1 MKVIINSAENIAAMA
16 AQQYVSLLKR
26 KPNAI
31 LGGATGSTPLGLYA
45 ELVRLNKAGEISFK
59 EASSFNLDEYVGL
72 DGAHDQSYRYFM
84 DHNLF
89 DHIDIDKSRTRVPSG
104 IDISDPAAYDKEIQ
118 AAGGVDLQLLG
129 IGNNGHI
136 GFNEPGTPFG
146 SLTHIVELT
155 ESTREA
161 NKRFFASIDE
171 VPTHAVT
178 MGIKTVHPHGHRAC
192 QGAHYEGDAPGAR
205 HREGARLRAAAPSGC
220 DRLHGLRSGQA
231 AVRSKIWAN
240 ISEQTVFAARSTRY

>member
-1 MKVIINSAENIAAMA
+1 MKVIIDTAENIAALA
-16 AQQYVSLLKR
+16 AQQYVDLLKR

-45 ELVRLNKAGEISFK
+45 ELVRLNKEGKISFK
-59 EASSFNLDEYVGL
+59 DASSFNLDEYVGL
-72 DGAHDQSYRYFM
+72 DGTHDQSYRYFM

-104 IDISDPAAYDKEIQ
+104 IDVSDPAAYDKEIE

-161 NKRFFASIDE
+161 NKRFFKSIDE

-178 MGIKTVHPHGHRAC
+178 MGVKTVM
-192 QGAHYEGDAPGAR
+192 Q
-205 HREGARLRAAAPSGC
+205 
-220 DRLHGLRSGQA
+220 
-231 AVRSKIWAN
+231 
-240 ISEQTVFAARSTRY
+240 ARSIILMAIGPAKAPIMKEMLQGPVTENVPASVLQLHPDVTVYMDYEAAKLL

>member
-1 MKVIINSAENIAAMA
+1 MKVIIDSAENIAAMA
-16 AQQYVSLLKR
+16 AQQYVNLLKR

-45 ELVRLNKAGEISFK
+45 ELIRLNKAGEISFK
-59 EASSFNLDEYVGL
+59 DASSFNLDEYVGL
-72 DGAHDQSYRYFM
+72 DGTHDQSYRYFM

-104 IDISDPAAYDKEIQ
+104 IDTSDPAAYDKEIA

-178 MGIKTVHPHGHRAC
+178 MGVKTVM
-192 QGAHYEGDAPGAR
+192 Q
-205 HREGARLRAAAPSGC
+205 
-220 DRLHGLRSGQA
+220 
-231 AVRSKIWAN
+231 
-240 ISEQTVFAARSTRY
+240 ARSIILMAIGPAKAPIMKAMLQGPVTENVPASVLQLHPDVTVYMDYEAAKLL

>member
-1 MKVIINSAENIAAMA
+1 MKVIIDTAENIAALA
-16 AQQYVSLLKR
+16 AQQYVDLLKR

-45 ELVRLNKAGEISFK
+45 ELVRLNKEGKISFK
-59 EASSFNLDEYVGL
+59 DASSFNLDEYVGL
-72 DGAHDQSYRYFM
+72 DGTHDQSYRYFM

-104 IDISDPAAYDKEIQ
+104 IDTSDPAAYDKEIA

-178 MGIKTVHPHGHRAC
+178 MGVKTVM
-192 QGAHYEGDAPGAR
+192 Q
-205 HREGARLRAAAPSGC
+205 
-220 DRLHGLRSGQA
+220 
-231 AVRSKIWAN
+231 
-240 ISEQTVFAARSTRY
+240 ARSIILMAIGPAKAPNMKEMLQGPVTEKVPASVLQLHPDVTVYMDYEAAKLL

>member
-1 MKVIINSAENIAAMA
+1 MKVVIDSAENIAAMA
-16 AQQYVSLLKR
+16 AQQYVDLLKR

-45 ELVRLNKAGEISFK
+45 ELVRLNRAGEITFK
-59 EASSFNLDEYVGL
+59 DASSFNLDEYVGL
-72 DGAHDQSYRYFM
+72 DGSHNQSYRYFM

-104 IDISDPAAYDKEIQ
+104 IDTSDPAAYDKEIA

-178 MGIKTVHPHGHRAC
+178 MGVKTVM
-192 QGAHYEGDAPGAR
+192 Q
-205 HREGARLRAAAPSGC
+205 
-220 DRLHGLRSGQA
+220 
-231 AVRSKIWAN
+231 
-240 ISEQTVFAARSTRY
+240 ARSIILMAIGPAKAPIMKEMLQGPVTEKVPASVLQLHPDVTVYMDYEAAKLL

>member
-1 MKVIINSAENIAAMA
+1 MKVIIDSAQNIAAMA
-16 AQQYVSLLKR
+16 AQQYVALLKR

-31 LGGATGSTPLGLYA
+31 LGGATCSTPLGLYA

-59 EASSFNLDEYVGL
+59 DASSFNLDEYVGL
-72 DGAHDQSYRYFM
+72 DGTHDQSYRYFM

-104 IDISDPAAYDKEIQ
+104 IDVSDPAAYDKEIA

-161 NKRFFASIDE
+161 NKRFFKSIEE

-178 MGIKTVHPHGHRAC
+178 MGVKTVM
-192 QGAHYEGDAPGAR
+192 Q
-205 HREGARLRAAAPSGC
+205 
-220 DRLHGLRSGQA
+220 
-231 AVRSKIWAN
+231 
-240 ISEQTVFAARSTRY
+240 ARSIILMAIGPAKAPIMKEMLQGPVTEKVPASVLQLHPDVTVYMDYEAAKLL

>member
-1 MKVIINSAENIAAMA
+1 MKVIIDSAENIAAMA
-16 AQQYVSLLKR
+16 AQQYVDLLKR

-45 ELVRLNKAGEISFK
+45 ELIRLNKAGEISFK
-59 EASSFNLDEYVGL
+59 DASSFNLDEYVGL
-72 DGAHDQSYRYFM
+72 DGTHDQSYRYFM

-104 IDISDPAAYDKEIQ
+104 IDTSDPAAYDKEIA

-161 NKRFFASIDE
+161 NKRFFTSIDE

-178 MGIKTVHPHGHRAC
+178 MGVKTVM
-192 QGAHYEGDAPGAR
+192 Q
-205 HREGARLRAAAPSGC
+205 
-220 DRLHGLRSGQA
+220 
-231 AVRSKIWAN
+231 
-240 ISEQTVFAARSTRY
+240 ARSIILMAIGPAKAPIMKEMLQGPVTEKVPASVLQLHPDVTVYMDYEAAKLL

>member
-1 MKVIINSAENIAAMA
+1 MKVIIDSAQNIAAMA
-16 AQQYVSLLKR
+16 AQQYVALLKR

-31 LGGATGSTPLGLYA
+31 LGDATGSTPLGLYA

-59 EASSFNLDEYVGL
+59 DASSFNLDEYVGL
-72 DGAHDQSYRYFM
+72 DGTHDQSYRYFM

-104 IDISDPAAYDKEIQ
+104 IDVSDPAAYDKEIE

-161 NKRFFASIDE
+161 NKRFFKSIDE

-178 MGIKTVHPHGHRAC
+178 MGVKTVM
-192 QGAHYEGDAPGAR
+192 Q
-205 HREGARLRAAAPSGC
+205 
-220 DRLHGLRSGQA
+220 
-231 AVRSKIWAN
+231 
-240 ISEQTVFAARSTRY
+240 ARSIILMAIGPAKAPIMKEMLQGPVTENVPASVLQLHPDVTVYMDYEAAKLL

>member
-1 MKVIINSAENIAAMA
+1 MKVIIDSAQNIAAMA
-16 AQQYVSLLKR
+16 AQQYVALLKR

-59 EASSFNLDEYVGL
+59 DASSFNLDEYVGL
-72 DGAHDQSYRYFM
+72 DGTHDQSYRYFM

-89 DHIDIDKSRTRVPSG
+89 DHIDIDKARTRVPSG
-104 IDISDPAAYDKEIQ
+104 IDVSDPAAYDKEIQ

-161 NKRFFASIDE
+161 NKRFFKSIEE

-178 MGIKTVHPHGHRAC
+178 MGVKTVM
-192 QGAHYEGDAPGAR
+192 Q
-205 HREGARLRAAAPSGC
+205 
-220 DRLHGLRSGQA
+220 
-231 AVRSKIWAN
+231 
-240 ISEQTVFAARSTRY
+240 ARSIILMAIGPAKAPIMKEMLQGPVTEKVPASVLQLHPDVTVYMDYEAAKLL

>member
-1 MKVIINSAENIAAMA
+1 MKIIIDSAEKIAALA
-16 AQQYVSLLKR
+16 AQQYVDLLKR

-59 EASSFNLDEYVGL
+59 DASSFNLDEYVGL
-72 DGAHDQSYRYFM
+72 DGTHDQSYRYFM

-104 IDISDPAAYDKEIQ
+104 IDVSDPSAYDKEIA

-146 SLTHIVELT
+146 SLTHVVELT

-161 NKRFFASIDE
+161 NKRFFKSIDE

-178 MGIKTVHPHGHRAC
+178 MGVKTVM
-192 QGAHYEGDAPGAR
+192 Q
-205 HREGARLRAAAPSGC
+205 
-220 DRLHGLRSGQA
+220 
-231 AVRSKIWAN
+231 
-240 ISEQTVFAARSTRY
+240 ARSIILMAIGPAKAPIMKEMLQGPVTEKVPASVLQLHPDVTVYMDFEAAKLL

>member
-1 MKVIINSAENIAAMA
+1 MKVIIDSAQNIAAMA
-16 AQQYVSLLKR
+16 AQQYVALLKR

-45 ELVRLNKAGEISFK
+45 ELIRLNKAGEISFK
-59 EASSFNLDEYVGL
+59 DASSFNLDEYVGL
-72 DGAHDQSYRYFM
+72 DGTHDQSYRYFM

-89 DHIDIDKSRTRVPSG
+89 DHIDIDKARTRVPSG
-104 IDISDPAAYDKEIQ
+104 IDVSDPAAYDKEIA

-161 NKRFFASIDE
+161 NKRFFKSIDE

-178 MGIKTVHPHGHRAC
+178 MGVKTVM
-192 QGAHYEGDAPGAR
+192 Q
-205 HREGARLRAAAPSGC
+205 
-220 DRLHGLRSGQA
+220 
-231 AVRSKIWAN
+231 
-240 ISEQTVFAARSTRY
+240 ARSIILMAIGPAKAPIMKEMLQGPVTEKVPASVLQLHPDVTVYMDYEAAKLL

>member
-1 MKVIINSAENIAAMA
+1 MKVIIDSAERIAAMA
-16 AQQYVSLLKR
+16 AQQYVALLKR

-59 EASSFNLDEYVGL
+59 DASSFNLDEYVGL
-72 DGAHDQSYRYFM
+72 DGTHDQSYRYFM

-89 DHIDIDKSRTRVPSG
+89 DHIDIDKGRTHVPSG
-104 IDISDPAAYDKEIQ
+104 IDVSDPAAYDKQIE

-161 NKRFFASIDE
+161 NKRFFKSIDE

-178 MGIKTVHPHGHRAC
+178 MGVKTVM
-192 QGAHYEGDAPGAR
+192 Q
-205 HREGARLRAAAPSGC
+205 
-220 DRLHGLRSGQA
+220 
-231 AVRSKIWAN
+231 
-240 ISEQTVFAARSTRY
+240 ARSIILMAIGPAKAPIMKEMLQGPVTEKVPASVLQLHPDVTVYMDYEAAKLL

>member
-1 MKVIINSAENIAAMA
+1 MKVVIDSAENIAAMA
-16 AQQYVSLLKR
+16 AQQYVELLKR

-59 EASSFNLDEYVGL
+59 DASSFNLDEYVGL
-72 DGAHDQSYRYFM
+72 DGTHDQSYRYFM

-104 IDISDPAAYDKEIQ
+104 IDTSDPAAYDKEIA

-161 NKRFFASIDE
+161 NKRFFKSIDE

-178 MGIKTVHPHGHRAC
+178 MGVKTVM
-192 QGAHYEGDAPGAR
+192 Q
-205 HREGARLRAAAPSGC
+205 
-220 DRLHGLRSGQA
+220 
-231 AVRSKIWAN
+231 
-240 ISEQTVFAARSTRY
+240 ARSIILMAIGPAKAPIMKEMLQGPVTEKVPASVLQLHPDVTV

>member
-1 MKVIINSAENIAAMA
+1 MKVIVDSAENIAAMA
-16 AQQYVSLLKR
+16 AQQYVALLKR
-26 KPNAI
+26 KPNAV

-59 EASSFNLDEYVGL
+59 DASSFNLDEYVGL
-72 DGAHDQSYRYFM
+72 DGSHDQSYRYFM

-104 IDISDPAAYDKEIQ
+104 IDVSDPAAYDKEIE

-178 MGIKTVHPHGHRAC
+178 MGVKTVM
-192 QGAHYEGDAPGAR
+192 Q
-205 HREGARLRAAAPSGC
+205 
-220 DRLHGLRSGQA
+220 
-231 AVRSKIWAN
+231 
-240 ISEQTVFAARSTRY
+240 ARSIILMAIGPAKAPIMKEMLQGPVTEKVPASVLQLHPDVTVYMDYEAAKLL

>member
-1 MKVIINSAENIAAMA
+1 MKAIIDTAENIAALA
-16 AQQYVSLLKR
+16 AQQYVDLLTR

-45 ELVRLNKAGEISFK
+45 ELVRLNKEGKISFK
-59 EASSFNLDEYVGL
+59 DASSFNLDEYVGL
-72 DGAHDQSYRYFM
+72 DGTHDQSYRYFM

-104 IDISDPAAYDKEIQ
+104 IDTSDPAAYDKEIA

-178 MGIKTVHPHGHRAC
+178 MGVKTVM
-192 QGAHYEGDAPGAR
+192 Q
-205 HREGARLRAAAPSGC
+205 
-220 DRLHGLRSGQA
+220 
-231 AVRSKIWAN
+231 
-240 ISEQTVFAARSTRY
+240 ARSIILMAIGPAKAPIMKEMLQGPVTEKVPASVLQLHPDVTVYMDYEAAKLL

>member
-1 MKVIINSAENIAAMA
+1 MKVIIDSAERIAAMA
-16 AQQYVSLLKR
+16 AQQYVALLKR

-59 EASSFNLDEYVGL
+59 DASSFNLDEYVGL
-72 DGAHDQSYRYFM
+72 DGTHDQSYRYFR

-89 DHIDIDKSRTRVPSG
+89 DHIDIDKGRTHVPSG
-104 IDISDPAAYDKEIQ
+104 IDVSDPAAYDKQIE

-161 NKRFFASIDE
+161 NKRFFTSIDE

-178 MGIKTVHPHGHRAC
+178 MGVKTVM
-192 QGAHYEGDAPGAR
+192 Q
-205 HREGARLRAAAPSGC
+205 
-220 DRLHGLRSGQA
+220 
-231 AVRSKIWAN
+231 
-240 ISEQTVFAARSTRY
+240 ARSIILMAIGPAKAPIMKEMLQGPVTEKVPASVLQLHPDVTVYMDYEAAKLL

>member
-1 MKVIINSAENIAAMA
+1 MKVIIDSAQNIAAMA
-16 AQQYVSLLKR
+16 AQQYVALLKR

-59 EASSFNLDEYVGL
+59 DASSFNLDEYVGL
-72 DGAHDQSYRYFM
+72 DGTHDQSYRYFM

-89 DHIDIDKSRTRVPSG
+89 DHIDIDKARTRVPSG
-104 IDISDPAAYDKEIQ
+104 IDVSDPAAYDKEIA

-178 MGIKTVHPHGHRAC
+178 MGIKTVM
-192 QGAHYEGDAPGAR
+192 Q
-205 HREGARLRAAAPSGC
+205 
-220 DRLHGLRSGQA
+220 
-231 AVRSKIWAN
+231 
-240 ISEQTVFAARSTRY
+240 ARSIILMAIGPAKAPIMKEMLQGPVTEKVPASVLQLHPDVTVYMDYEAAKLL

>member
-1 MKVIINSAENIAAMA
+1 MRIVIDTAENIAAMA
-16 AQQYVSLLKR
+16 AQQYVALLKR
-26 KPNAI
+26 KPNAV

-59 EASSFNLDEYVGL
+59 DASSFNLDEYVGL
-72 DGAHDQSYRYFM
+72 DGTHDQSYRYFM

-89 DHIDIDKSRTRVPSG
+89 DNIDIDKSRTRVPSG
-104 IDISDPAAYDKEIQ
+104 IDVSDPAAYDEEIQ

-161 NKRFFASIDE
+161 NKRFFNSIDE

-178 MGIKTVHPHGHRAC
+178 MGVKTVMQAKSIILMAIGPAKAPIMKEMLQGPVTEKVPASVLQLHPDVTVYMD
-192 QGAHYEGDAPGAR
+192 YE
-205 HREGARLRAAAPSGC
+205 AAK
-220 DRLHGLRSGQA
+220 LL
-231 AVRSKIWAN
+231 
-240 ISEQTVFAARSTRY
+240 

>member
-1 MKVIINSAENIAAMA
+1 MKVIIDSAENIAAMA
-16 AQQYVSLLKR
+16 AQQYVDLLKR

-89 DHIDIDKSRTRVPSG
+89 DHIDIDKDRTRVPSG

-161 NKRFFASIDE
+161 NKRFFTSIDE

-178 MGIKTVHPHGHRAC
+178 MGIKTVM
-192 QGAHYEGDAPGAR
+192 Q
-205 HREGARLRAAAPSGC
+205 
-220 DRLHGLRSGQA
+220 
-231 AVRSKIWAN
+231 
-240 ISEQTVFAARSTRY
+240 ARSIILMAIGPAKAPIMKEMLQGPVTEKVPASVLQLHPDVTVYMDYEAAKLL

>member
-1 MKVIINSAENIAAMA
+1 MKVIIDSAEKIAALA
-16 AQQYVSLLKR
+16 AQQYVDLLKR

-59 EASSFNLDEYVGL
+59 DASSFNLDEYVGL
-72 DGAHDQSYRYFM
+72 DGTHDQSYRYFM

-104 IDISDPAAYDKEIQ
+104 IDVSDPSAYDKEIA

-146 SLTHIVELT
+146 SLVVELT

-161 NKRFFASIDE
+161 NKRFFKSIDE

-178 MGIKTVHPHGHRAC
+178 MGVKTVM
-192 QGAHYEGDAPGAR
+192 Q
-205 HREGARLRAAAPSGC
+205 
-220 DRLHGLRSGQA
+220 
-231 AVRSKIWAN
+231 
-240 ISEQTVFAARSTRY
+240 ARSIILMAIGPAKAPIMKEMLQGPVTEKVPASVLQLHPDVTVYMDFEAAKLL

>member
-1 MKVIINSAENIAAMA
+1 MRVIIDSAENIAVLA
-16 AQQYVSLLKR
+16 AQQYVDLLKR

-45 ELVRLNKAGEISFK
+45 ELVRLNKEGKISFK
-59 EASSFNLDEYVGL
+59 DASSFNLDEYVGL
-72 DGAHDQSYRYFM
+72 DGSHDQSYRYFM

-104 IDISDPAAYDKEIQ
+104 IDTSDPAAYDKEIA

-171 VPTHAVT
+171 VPTQAVT
-178 MGIKTVHPHGHRAC
+178 MGVKTVM
-192 QGAHYEGDAPGAR
+192 Q
-205 HREGARLRAAAPSGC
+205 
-220 DRLHGLRSGQA
+220 
-231 AVRSKIWAN
+231 
-240 ISEQTVFAARSTRY
+240 ARSIILMAIGPAKAPIMKEMLQGPVTEKVPASVLQLHPDVTVYMDYEAAKLL

>member
-1 MKVIINSAENIAAMA
+1 MKVIIDTAENIAALA
-16 AQQYVSLLKR
+16 AQQYVDLLKR

-45 ELVRLNKAGEISFK
+45 ELVRLNKEGKISFK
-59 EASSFNLDEYVGL
+59 DASSFNLDEYVGL
-72 DGAHDQSYRYFM
+72 DGTHDQSYRYFM

-104 IDISDPAAYDKEIQ
+104 IDTSDPAAYDKEIA

-178 MGIKTVHPHGHRAC
+178 MGVRTVM
-192 QGAHYEGDAPGAR
+192 Q
-205 HREGARLRAAAPSGC
+205 
-220 DRLHGLRSGQA
+220 
-231 AVRSKIWAN
+231 
-240 ISEQTVFAARSTRY
+240 ARSIILMAIGPAKAPIMKEMLQGPVTEKVPASVLQLHPDVTVYMDYEAAKLL

>member
-1 MKVIINSAENIAAMA
+1 MKVIINTAENIAALA
-16 AQQYVSLLKR
+16 AQQYVDLLKR

-45 ELVRLNKAGEISFK
+45 ELVRLNKEGKISFK
-59 EASSFNLDEYVGL
+59 DASSFNLDEYVGL
-72 DGAHDQSYRYFM
+72 DGTHNQSYRYFM

-104 IDISDPAAYDKEIQ
+104 IDTSDPAAYDKEIA

-178 MGIKTVHPHGHRAC
+178 MGVKTVM
-192 QGAHYEGDAPGAR
+192 Q
-205 HREGARLRAAAPSGC
+205 
-220 DRLHGLRSGQA
+220 
-231 AVRSKIWAN
+231 
-240 ISEQTVFAARSTRY
+240 ARSIILMAIGPAKAPIMKEMLQGPVTEKVPASVLQLHPDVTVYMDYEAAKLL

>member
-1 MKVIINSAENIAAMA
+1 MKVIIDSAENIAAMA

-45 ELVRLNKAGEISFK
+45 ELVRLDKAGEISFK

-178 MGIKTVHPHGHRAC
+178 MGIKTVM
-192 QGAHYEGDAPGAR
+192 Q
-205 HREGARLRAAAPSGC
+205 
-220 DRLHGLRSGQA
+220 
-231 AVRSKIWAN
+231 
-240 ISEQTVFAARSTRY
+240 ARSIILMAIGPAKAPIMKEMLQGPVTEKVPASVLQLHPDVTVYMDYEAAKLL

>member
-1 MKVIINSAENIAAMA
+1 MKVIIDSAEKIAALA
-16 AQQYVSLLKR
+16 AQQYVDLLKR

-31 LGGATGSTPLGLYA
+31 LGGATGSTPIGLYA

-59 EASSFNLDEYVGL
+59 DASSFNLDEYVGL
-72 DGAHDQSYRYFM
+72 DGTHDQSYRYFM

-104 IDISDPAAYDKEIQ
+104 IDVSDPSAYDKEIA

-146 SLTHIVELT
+146 SLTHVVELT

-161 NKRFFASIDE
+161 NKRFFKSIDE

-178 MGIKTVHPHGHRAC
+178 MGVKTVM
-192 QGAHYEGDAPGAR
+192 Q
-205 HREGARLRAAAPSGC
+205 
-220 DRLHGLRSGQA
+220 
-231 AVRSKIWAN
+231 
-240 ISEQTVFAARSTRY
+240 ARSIILMAIGPAKAPIMKEMLQGPVTEKVPASVLQLHPDVTVYMDFEAAKLL